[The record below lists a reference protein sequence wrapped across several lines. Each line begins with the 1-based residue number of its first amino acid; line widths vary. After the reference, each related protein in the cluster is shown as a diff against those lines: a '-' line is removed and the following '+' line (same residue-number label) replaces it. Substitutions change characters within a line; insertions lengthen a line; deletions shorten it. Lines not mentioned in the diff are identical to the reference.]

1 MKTDANKNAAL
12 LRLLGD
18 EDAATVALVKA
29 QLAHAG
35 PEALEDLRA
44 LEELADALAAF
55 HLRDVIAEIEEHS
68 AGRIF
73 GDLCSRFVEDG
84 DLEEAAWKLAAAF
97 DPGEDYSDLRTT
109 IDRWGREVARRL
121 RKAATP
127 LDRVET
133 LAEFLNHEQKLRG
146 TDADYDLY
154 SALLPSVIESRRGI
168 PISVSLV
175 YMLVARRAGLRLD
188 GVNLPGHFIVRH
200 EDIFFDPF
208 HCGRRIGFDECKE
221 LLAAQN
227 LTLLPQHL
235 VPATPRTVLVRM
247 LTSIYHIVEQTD
259 PAQAAQVT
267 DWIDALRKG
276 AGAEV

>member
-12 LRLLGD
+12 LRLLSD
-18 EDAATVALVKA
+18 EDAATVALVKT
-29 QLAHAG
+29 QLAHSG
-35 PEALEDLRA
+35 PEVLEDLRA

-73 GDLCSRFVEDG
+73 RDLCARFSEDG
-84 DLEEAAWKLAAAF
+84 ALEEAVWRLAAAF
-97 DPGEDYSDLRTT
+97 EPGEDYSEARTT
-109 IDRWGREVARRL
+109 LDRWGREVARRL

-127 LDRVET
+127 LDRAET

-146 TDADYDLY
+146 TDADYDLDA
-154 SALLPSVIESRRGI
+154 ALLPSVIDSRRGI

-175 YMLVARRAGLRLD
+175 YMFVARRAGLRLE

-200 EDIFFDPF
+200 EDIFLDPF
-208 HCGRRIGFDECKE
+208 RGGRRIGLDACKE

-235 VPATPRTVLVRM
+235 APATPRQVLVRM
-247 LTSIYHIVEQTD
+247 LTSIYHIVEPTD
-259 PAQAAQVT
+259 PAVAAQVS